1 MENLKSWKTSSVGW
15 SQLVLGL
22 VSFVLFT
29 IGKIDYIAL
38 GGSIGFIVWIGGI
51 VGNMFAKDSDVTH
64 SGGVKASK
72 RPDPIGGDG
81 PSEGERD

>member
-1 MENLKSWKTSSVGW
+1 MMVKSWKTSAVGW

-22 VSFVLFT
+22 VSFVLFA

-72 RPDPIGGDG
+72 IDHVGNRPDD
-81 PSEGERD
+81 R

>member
-1 MENLKSWKTSSVGW
+1 MSPAIKKIILFIGII
-15 SQLVLGL
+15 
-22 VSFVLFT
+22 SFVLFT

-72 RPDPIGGDG
+72 IDHVGNRPDD
-81 PSEGERD
+81 R

>member
-1 MENLKSWKTSSVGW
+1 MVKSWKTSAVGW

-22 VSFVLFT
+22 VSFVLFA

-51 VGNMFAKDSDVTH
+51 IGNIFAKDSNVTH
-64 SGGVKASK
+64 SGIRVQRTIDPNKDEV
-72 RPDPIGGDG
+72 PDEKG
-81 PSEGERD
+81 